1 VFRKYK
7 AEQLEKILN
16 QAIERK
22 YKISLAKGA
31 QIVLEILMIMLL
43 MVSLVLKSNLVSF
56 VYWIFVLRSVTTNQ
70 KTKLLVRINTYV
82 SFFFAIQYLF
92 YVLNLT
98 AKTSPAP
105 FPEG

>member
-1 VFRKYK
+1 M
-7 AEQLEKILN
+7 N

-56 VYWIFVLRSVTTNQ
+56 VYWIFVLKSVTTNQ

-82 SFFFAIQYLF
+82 SFFFAM
-92 YVLNLT
+92 
-98 AKTSPAP
+98 
-105 FPEG
+105 

>member
-1 VFRKYK
+1 MFRKYK

-56 VYWIFVLRSVTTNQ
+56 VYWIFVLKSVTTNQ

-92 YVLNLT
+92 FVLNLT
-98 AKTSPAP
+98 ASTSPAP